1 MTPEDL
7 RNLSPEEQLYGA
19 VYLAATFGPHL
30 YQLAPIVASIKP
42 ADRRRCVDC
51 PGKGIPQD
59 ASRGVG
65 RNTGWRVSGLQRL
78 GLPHQ
83 NGNTCTEG
91 SIFPSIKEMDSIRR

>member
-42 ADRRRCVDC
+42 ADIRPVF
-51 PGKGIPQD
+51 D
-59 ASRGVG
+59 AALAVKDAIDDF
-65 RNTGWRVSGLQRL
+65 TLLVSAMHNVV
-78 GLPHQ
+78 P
-83 NGNTCTEG
+83 T
-91 SIFPSIKEMDSIRR
+91 